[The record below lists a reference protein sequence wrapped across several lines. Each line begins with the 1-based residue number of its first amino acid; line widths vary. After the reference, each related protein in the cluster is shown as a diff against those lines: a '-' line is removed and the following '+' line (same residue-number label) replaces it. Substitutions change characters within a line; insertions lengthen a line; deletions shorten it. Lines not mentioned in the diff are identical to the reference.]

1 MAKSGMP
8 LSRIKIDMLSVYRTA
23 KRRRGFITRMLICWV
38 IGLLALSN
46 DEAGSYDERF
56 ALRGDQ
62 KTNQEIVLIQIDQQ
76 DVIKIDPLLKNI
88 RQFGAIP
95 LVDMASP
102 SDSLFWDRT
111 LWRQLLERLLHAGV
125 EKIAVSLFFEHV
137 SGTEVMAIAEK
148 QIFFH
153 PKVIWSSR
161 LNMFDR
167 VDDSSFSLP
176 NQSNVGTNELRRD
189 DDNVYRKVPQPKP
202 QLSHLIEKLT
212 GKKFPTNTQNQFIN
226 FRGKPSLFRSYNLS
240 TVMDPSFPA
249 AILSGKYILIGSK
262 RAGDLQFITP
272 LGMMSKT
279 EIFANMT
286 DNLLE
291 NRWITRLPFFFYAS
305 ILLGLTLLAAF
316 VITQYPH
323 SVALFVY
330 LWIGT
335 LTTAL
340 STWSFDSFSIWF
352 PVGSPL
358 VILGSVWLIFVGH
371 QATKIERKHFKL
383 QQEQRALRELEQ
395 LKNNFV
401 SLISHDLKTPLAKI
415 EAITQR
421 LRHDPQ
427 LQTYSQDFS
436 SLQESNE
443 ELNRYLQSVLKVLRI
458 ESRDMKLN
466 PQPVDINELVENAY
480 RQILPLAQTKNIE
493 IQLHLE
499 PLFLV
504 EIDATLIQEVL
515 LNLLDNAVKYTPQ
528 GKLITV
534 KSTET
539 KNQVEIQ
546 VIDQGEGI
554 SQEEIDLVW
563 QKFVRGKNQDMKTKG
578 SGLGLYLVKY
588 FVELHGGSVSMTS
601 QIGQGTT
608 IRFTLPFQLDSETN
622 QNQA

>member
-1 MAKSGMP
+1 MP
-8 LSRIKIDMLSVYRTA
+8 FFHHRIDFLSIYRTL
-23 KRRRGFITRMLICWV
+23 KRRRGFITRMLICWI

-46 DEAGSYDERF
+46 DESGSYDERF

-62 KTNQEIVLIQIDQQ
+62 KVNQQIVVIQIDQQ

-95 LVDMASP
+95 LMDMTSP

-111 LWRQLLERLLHAGV
+111 LWRQLLERLISSGA

-137 SGTEVMAIAEK
+137 PSAEVMAIAEK
-148 QIFFH
+148 QVFYH
-153 PKVIWSSR
+153 PKVVWSSR

-167 VDDSSFSLP
+167 IDDSSFSLP

-202 QLSHLIEKLT
+202 QLSHLIEKLV
-212 GKKFPTNTQNQFIN
+212 GKKFPNNTQNQFIN

-240 TVMDPSFPA
+240 TILDPSFPLHS
-249 AILSGKYILIGSK
+249 LSGKYILIGSK
-262 RAGDLQFITP
+262 RASDVQFITP

-279 EIFANMT
+279 EIFANIA

-291 NRWITRLPFFFYAS
+291 NRWIIRLPFIFYAA
-305 ILLGLTLLAAF
+305 ILFGLTLLAAF
-316 VITQYPH
+316 TITQYPH

-358 VILGSVWLIFVGH
+358 VILGSVWLIFIGH

-421 LRHDPQ
+421 LKQDPQ
-427 LQTYSQDFS
+427 LQSYESDFS

-466 PQPVDINELVENAY
+466 PQPVDLNELIENAH
-480 RQILPLAQTKNIE
+480 RQILPLAKTKNIE
-493 IQLHLE
+493 ILLELE

-515 LNLLDNAVKYTPQ
+515 LNLLDNAVKYTPPN
-528 GKLITV
+528 KLITV
-534 KSTET
+534 KSLET
-539 KNQVEIQ
+539 DNNVEVQ

-563 QKFVRGKNQDMKTKG
+563 QKFVRGKNQDLKTKG

-588 FVELHGGSVSMTS
+588 FVEMHGGTVSMTS

-622 QNQA
+622 QNQ